1 MYSMGYIANVL
12 YHVIASASASA
23 SASWGVCVLCSVM
36 CLLSIVSCYALI
48 VSCRLSIVDG
58 FRTVD
63 SRGYL
68 QPRLGSGQGGLS
80 LYHCC

>member
-1 MYSMGYIANVL
+1 MCFIMPL
-12 YHVIASASASA
+12 RLRLRLRLRL
-23 SASWGVCVLCSVM
+23 GVCVLCSVM

-48 VSCRLSIVDG
+48 VDCRLSIVDG

-80 LYHCC
+80 P